1 MFVNAYLRVDTVDT
15 FKSFFFRLALTF
27 VGKSMNM
34 TERRPEK
41 LSRIDEDNMLN
52 LGLRKTKQE
61 TTAPQIISFHRTLQR
76 EKHKHRT
83 RKGLRSPQHRE
94 LKFYSLHH
102 RSKKTIESL
111 SRDVFE
117 PRTLTGSFCSCF

>member
-41 LSRIDEDNMLN
+41 LSRSDEDNMLN

-61 TTAPQIISFHRTLQR
+61 TTALQIISFHRTPQS
-76 EKHKHRT
+76 EKDKHCT
-83 RKGLRSPQHRE
+83 PKGLRSPQHRK
-94 LKFYSLHH
+94 LRFYS
-102 RSKKTIESL
+102 
-111 SRDVFE
+111 
-117 PRTLTGSFCSCF
+117 PRITAVK